1 MHSVSPYVVQ
11 YAQQLGRQVVA
22 RALVIYVDAIPRED
36 DFRSVLLNLDFPTIL
51 ISRSKE
57 PEATI
62 HPRITVPD
70 IPMTRTGQIRSALL
84 VCLARQVL
92 NKGDRVIFLSGVDGS
107 GTLDTML
114 IFEIGTEPELFS
126 LAGSAPFVGDI
137 APEVFERVL
146 TLATELAIEG
156 REGRPV
162 GSLFVLGDS
171 DQVMEQSRSLVLNP
185 FQGHPEEHRNILN
198 PELEETIK
206 EFAAL
211 DGAFV
216 IRGDG
221 VVLSAGS
228 QSGAHGS
235 LFAAAQRPGNPTR
248 GGSRNHRLQLGSGS
262 MYFPVHRDRIHFQ
275 VGPPGYQS
283 SSAGQWG
290 PPGQLSPCQSLER
303 SSVQF
308 STWRMCRT
316 SSSSCSGSVMAS
328 RIAWCSG
335 DGPVPK
341 WSAPSRNQR
350 RRASTGRPS
359 WSPTCRP
366 SCRPSS
372 RMAW

>member
-22 RALVIYVDAIPRED
+22 RALVIYADAIPRED
-36 DFRSVLLNLDFPTIL
+36 EFRSVLLNLDFPTIL

-57 PEATI
+57 PESTV
-62 HPRITVPD
+62 HPWITVPD
-70 IPMTRTGQIRSALL
+70 MPMTRTAQIRSALL

-92 NKGDRVIFLSGVDGS
+92 VKGDRVIFLSGADGS
-107 GTLDTML
+107 GALDTML
-114 IFEIGTEPELFS
+114 VFEIGTEPELFS

-162 GSLFVLGDS
+162 GSLFVVGDS
-171 DQVMEQSRSLVLNP
+171 DQVLAQSRSLVLNP
-185 FQGHPEEHRNILN
+185 FKGHPEAHRNILD

-228 QSGAHGS
+228 QLVPTAPYSQLPSGLGTRH
-235 LFAAAQRPGNPTR
+235 AAAAGITA
-248 GGSRNHRLQLGSGS
+248 
-262 MYFPVHRDRIHFQ
+262 
-275 VGPPGYQS
+275 S
-283 SSAGQWG
+283 STAIA
-290 PPGQLSPCQSLER
+290 
-303 SSVQF
+303 
-308 STWRMCRT
+308 MCI
-316 SSSSCSGSVMAS
+316 S
-328 RIAWCSG
+328 
-335 DGPVPK
+335 
-341 WSAPSRNQR
+341 Q
-350 RRASTGRPS
+350 STGTVSIFKSGHLVTSLPRPVNGVRLAS
-359 WSPTCRP
+359 
-366 SCRPSS
+366 
-372 RMAW
+372 